1 MYNAL
6 QQILKGAQEGMIDT
20 QVEFGRLLSSSP
32 LRVKLDEDPT
42 PLEEEELVY
51 AKGKVFGQEDV
62 DACLALLRC
71 TNGQYLI
78 LMEVD
83 G

>member
-6 QQILKGAQEGMIDT
+6 QQIFKGAREGMVDT
-20 QVEFGRLLSSSP
+20 QVEFGRLLSVAP
-32 LRVKLDEDPT
+32 LRVKLDEDPAV
-42 PLEEEELVY
+42 LEEEELVY
-51 AKGKVFGQEDV
+51 AKNSMFTVQDIGS
-62 DACLALLRC
+62 CLALLRC

-78 LMEVD
+78 VMEVT